1 MLHQISFFLFVKSL
15 FYANFAAMNQV
26 SGFIFP
32 LVGEVTESYTE
43 ISELSSSGF
52 NILFRAKRNGQWWI
66 LKALAP
72 DVRFDSTYLQLQQ
85 KEYDILARLAHP
97 GIVKVEGLE
106 EVEGYG
112 RCIVMEW
119 VDGVTL
125 DEWLTQK
132 HSCAERSQ
140 IVRQLLLVM
149 EYVHDQQ
156 IVHRDLKPANIMVAR
171 NGGTIKLIDFGL
183 SDADSYAILKSPAG
197 TDGYVS
203 PEQQKDSMP
212 DVRNDIYSLG
222 AILKEMH
229 LGLSYRWVIK
239 RCLCPMEQR
248 YPNVHSLRMHI
259 WSFQHRLVT
268 MVWITFFLV
277 LVASGVA
284 IYNKVTKPAELYD
297 VVAHFTVGNLEYKSW
312 GGGLVTVCAANEKD
326 SVIEIPLSVNYQG
339 MSYRVDEIE
348 DSAFAALPQLRRIM
362 FPDNPDLHV
371 MKHIFDDSPQL
382 ESISFRCKTPPV
394 LGNDI
399 WKVKMPDVFNL
410 ACFEH
415 VVLYVPK
422 GSAAAYRRSV
432 WGCFR
437 NIEEYK

>member
-15 FYANFAAMNQV
+15 FYANFAVMNQV

-52 NILFRAKRNGQWWI
+52 NILFRAKRNGKWWI

-85 KEYDILARLAHP
+85 KEYDILARLDHP

-222 AILKEMH
+222 VILKEMH

-268 MVWITFFLV
+268 MVWIT
-277 LVASGVA
+277 
-284 IYNKVTKPAELYD
+284 I
-297 VVAHFTVGNLEYKSW
+297 SW
-312 GGGLVTVCAANEKD
+312 CWW
-326 SVIEIPLSVNYQG
+326 LSVLQYII
-339 MSYRVDEIE
+339 R
-348 DSAFAALPQLRRIM
+348 
-362 FPDNPDLHV
+362 
-371 MKHIFDDSPQL
+371 
-382 ESISFRCKTPPV
+382 
-394 LGNDI
+394 
-399 WKVKMPDVFNL
+399 
-410 ACFEH
+410 
-415 VVLYVPK
+415 
-422 GSAAAYRRSV
+422 
-432 WGCFR
+432 
-437 NIEEYK
+437 